1 MNRKQLGILLV
12 LVIVLGGAGIL
23 LRKRQSASW
32 DSGNAAIG
40 KKLLGDFP
48 VNDVSHIVL
57 KQGTNEVNLAKKD
70 DLWRVRE
77 RNDYA
82 ANYSEISDFLLKA
95 RDLKVV
101 QSDRVGPS
109 QLSRYGL
116 VAGSASNAA
125 MTVEL
130 KGQSDKS
137 IRTLLLGKKHMKK
150 SDRPSPFGGEMGE
163 EGFPDGRYV
172 KTGSD
177 SENVVLISDALENIK
192 PQPENWLNKDF
203 FKVEKV
209 KSIAVAFPAATNSWK
224 LTRETESGEWKLAD
238 AKPNEQLDTSKAS
251 SVANPLSSPNF
262 VDVNTTSKPEELGF
276 DKPTVATIDTFDNF
290 TYTLKLGQKTNDN
303 FPLKV
308 AIAAQLPKERTPAKD
323 EKAEDKDKLDKEF
336 KEQQKKLEE
345 KLTQE
350 KAYEKWVYLVSTW
363 TVDPLLKERSQ
374 LLVEKK
380 EEPKKDETKKEE
392 AKPAESKVEIP
403 DLPKPAP
410 ATEAAEK
417 KDSQPS
423 PSAAKPEQK

>member
-32 DSGNAAIG
+32 DTGNAAIG

-70 DLWRVRE
+70 ELWRVRE
-77 RNDYA
+77 RNDYP
-82 ANYSEISDFLLKA
+82 ANYSEITDFILKA
-95 RDLKVV
+95 KDLKVV
-101 QSDRVGPS
+101 QTDKVGPS
-109 QLSRYGL
+109 QLPRYGL
-116 VAGSASNAA
+116 VTGSASNAA

-130 KGQSDKS
+130 KGQADKS

-150 SDRPSPFGGEMGE
+150 SDRPSPYGGEMGE
-163 EGFPDGRYV
+163 EGWPDGRYV
-172 KTGSD
+172 KTGTD
-177 SENVVLISDALENIK
+177 SENVVLISEALDNIK
-192 PQPENWLNKDF
+192 PQPENWLNKEF

-224 LTRETESGEWKLAD
+224 LSRETEAAEWKLAD
-238 AKPNEQLDTSKAS
+238 AKPSEQLDASKAS
-251 SVANPLSSPNF
+251 NVANPLSSPSF
-262 VDVNTTSKPEELGF
+262 VDVVTKSKPEELGL

-290 TYTLKLGQKTNDN
+290 TYTIKLGQKTNDN
-303 FPLKV
+303 FPLTV
-308 AIAAQLPKERTPAKD
+308 AVAAQLPKERTLGKD
-323 EKAEDKDKLDKEF
+323 EKPEDKDKLDKDF

-345 KLTQE
+345 KLAQE
-350 KAYEKWVYLVSTW
+350 KSFEKWIYLVSNW
-363 TVDPLLKERSQ
+363 TVDPLVKERSQ

-380 EEPKKDETKKEE
+380 EEPKKDQT
-392 AKPAESKVEIP
+392 KPAESKIEIP

-417 KDSQPS
+417 KDSAPS
-423 PSAAKPEQK
+423 AAAKPEQK

>member
-32 DSGNAAIG
+32 DTGNAAIG

-70 DLWRVRE
+70 ELWRVRE
-77 RNDYA
+77 RNDYP
-82 ANYSEISDFLLKA
+82 ANYSEITDFILKA
-95 RDLKVV
+95 KDLKVV
-101 QSDRVGPS
+101 QTDKVGPS
-109 QLSRYGL
+109 QLPRYGL
-116 VAGSASNAA
+116 VTGSASNAA

-130 KGQSDKS
+130 KGQADKS

-150 SDRPSPFGGEMGE
+150 SDRPSPYGGEMGE
-163 EGFPDGRYV
+163 EGWPDGRYV
-172 KTGSD
+172 KTGTD
-177 SENVVLISDALENIK
+177 SENVVLISEALDNIK
-192 PQPENWLNKDF
+192 PQPENWLNKEF

-224 LTRETESGEWKLAD
+224 LSRETEAAEWKLAD
-238 AKPNEQLDTSKAS
+238 AKPSEQLDASKAS
-251 SVANPLSSPNF
+251 NVANPLSSPSF
-262 VDVNTTSKPEELGF
+262 VDVVTKSKPEELGL
-276 DKPTVATIDTFDNF
+276 DKPTVASIDTFDNF
-290 TYTLKLGQKTNDN
+290 TYTIKLGQKTNDN
-303 FPLKV
+303 FPLTV
-308 AIAAQLPKERTPAKD
+308 AVAAQLPKERTPGKD
-323 EKAEDKDKLDKEF
+323 EKPEDKEKVDKEF

-345 KLTQE
+345 KLAQE
-350 KAYEKWVYLVSTW
+350 KSFEKWIYLVSNW
-363 TVDPLLKERSQ
+363 TVDPLVKERSQ

-380 EEPKKDETKKEE
+380 EEPKKDE
-392 AKPAESKVEIP
+392 AKPAESKIEIP

-417 KDSQPS
+417 KDSAPS
-423 PSAAKPEQK
+423 AAAKPEQK